1 MSQSLHSSNL
11 SGMSTPTANAVRLAN
26 NKRII
31 FTDGVDLYQN
41 AQKDTVSGAGVETTN
56 TGKFNQKKAKV
67 GVSKKQNIEATFE

>member
-1 MSQSLHSSNL
+1 
-11 SGMSTPTANAVRLAN
+11 MSTPTANAVRLAN

-56 TGKFNQKKAKV
+56 TGKFN
-67 GVSKKQNIEATFE
+67 